1 MTMSNGKSGNN
12 VLWLIYL
19 SLVLAGVLLLGDA
32 LRIHFL
38 IKLTARLGV
47 ALIFSAIALI
57 AAKDKPPGII
67 SIAIIWIA
75 VLITIFN

>member
-1 MTMSNGKSGNN
+1 MSNAKAGNN

-19 SLVLAGVLLLGDA
+19 SLALAGLILLGDA
-32 LRIHFL
+32 LRIQIL
-38 IKLTARLGV
+38 SKLTARLGI

-57 AAKDKPPGII
+57 IAKDRPPGII
-67 SIAIIWIA
+67 AIAITWMA